1 MVAFQAMN
9 DHECAHSEFSLNA
22 CAYYVSRSPFT
33 DFSPGV
39 LLFLRNSHQQ
49 YKMTRSPFFSPLSL
63 YLFLSFPLPLSF
75 SFAYHHF
82 CIQTRS
88 PSSQEIVQRAVEL
101 VRTFTPSWD
110 SRQDYMYLFILV
122 RGVRVAN
129 TLPVNRFRIVT
140 DNAAFSR

>member
-9 DHECAHSEFSLNA
+9 DDECALSEFSLNA

-63 YLFLSFPLPLSF
+63 SLFFSTSLFLLRLSPF
-75 SFAYHHF
+75 LYSNSFALVTGNRSE
-82 CIQTRS
+82 CRGTRS
-88 PSSQEIVQRAVEL
+88 NVRSFLRFATGLHIFIHISPRDQSS
-101 VRTFTPSWD
+101 
-110 SRQDYMYLFILV
+110 
-122 RGVRVAN
+122 
-129 TLPVNRFRIVT
+129 
-140 DNAAFSR
+140 

>member
-9 DHECAHSEFSLNA
+9 DDECALSEFSLNA

-33 DFSPGV
+33 DFSLGV
-39 LLFLRNSHQQ
+39 LLFLRNSHQR
-49 YKMTRSPFFSPLSL
+49 YKMTRNDHLFSLL

-88 PSSQEIVQRAVEL
+88 PSSQEIDQRAVEL
-101 VRTFTPSWD
+101 VRTFAPSWD
-110 SRQDYMYLFILV
+110 SRQDYIYLFILV
-122 RGVRVAN
+122 RRVRVAK